1 MIDFRGTPIASGE
14 YSQEINQIAPLPMI
28 GIDAWFALTPKW
40 AFGTKLSVIG
50 GSYEEITAKILEIKV
65 RAKYA
70 FNKNVG
76 MSFGFNSFS
85 SVIEIDDP
93 DVFTDINYGF
103 SGFKVGVDLGF

>member
-1 MIDFRGTPIASGE
+1 
-14 YSQEINQIAPLPMI
+14 
-28 GIDAWFALTPKW
+28 
-40 AFGTKLSVIG
+40 LSVIG

-76 MSFGFNSFS
+76 MSFGFNSFTS
-85 SVIEIDDP
+85 EIEIDDP